1 MAQFHWEPESYLEL
15 MREEVP
21 QYERLQDEVVAA
33 TAGSEARRVLE
44 LGTGTG
50 ETARRVLAAHPAAEL
65 LGVDESPGMLE
76 AARSSLDAARVRL
89 VEGRLQDPLPDGPWD
104 LVVSCLAVH
113 HLDGEGKADLFRRIA
128 AVLAPGGR
136 FVLGDV
142 IVPEN
147 PDDRVTPIDETEG
160 YDLPDRIDDQLR
172 WLAAAGLEPELR
184 WVDRDLAVI
193 VATSRRNTRGHTDRV

>member
-1 MAQFHWEPESYLEL
+1 MAQFHWDPESYLEL

-21 QYERLQDEVVAA
+21 QYERLQDEVAAA
-33 TAGSEARRVLE
+33 TAGAEARRVLE

-76 AARSSLDAARVRL
+76 AARSSLDPARVRL

-113 HLDGEGKADLFRRIA
+113 HLDGDGKADLFRRIA
-128 AVLAPGGR
+128 AVLVPGGR

-172 WLAAAGLEPELR
+172 WLADAGLAPELR

-193 VATSRRNTRGHTDRV
+193 AAFA

>member
-1 MAQFHWEPESYLEL
+1 MAQFHWDPESYLEL

-21 QYERLQDEVVAA
+21 QYERLQDEVAAA
-33 TAGSEARRVLE
+33 TAGAEARRVLE

-76 AARSSLDAARVRL
+76 AARSSLDPARVRL

-113 HLDGEGKADLFRRIA
+113 HLDGDGKADLFRRIA
-128 AVLAPGGR
+128 AVLVPGGR

-172 WLAAAGLEPELR
+172 WLAAAGLTPELR

>member
-1 MAQFHWEPESYLEL
+1 MAQFHWDPESYLEL

-21 QYERLQDEVVAA
+21 QYERLQDEVAAA
-33 TAGSEARRVLE
+33 TAGAEARRVLE

-65 LGVDESPGMLE
+65 LGVDESSGMLE
-76 AARSSLDAARVRL
+76 AARSSLDPARVRL

-172 WLAAAGLEPELR
+172 WLAAAGLTPELR

-193 VATSRRNTRGHTDRV
+193 VAISRRNTRGHTDRV

>member
-1 MAQFHWEPESYLEL
+1 MAQFHWDPESYLEL

-21 QYERLQDEVVAA
+21 QYERLQDEVAAA
-33 TAGSEARRVLE
+33 TAGAEARRVLE

-76 AARSSLDAARVRL
+76 AARSSLDPARVRL

-142 IVPEN
+142 IVPAN

-172 WLAAAGLEPELR
+172 WLDAGGLAPELR

-193 VATSRRNTRGHTDRV
+193 VASSRRNADSLTDRV

>member
-1 MAQFHWEPESYLEL
+1 MAQFHWDPDSYLEL

-21 QYERLQDEVVAA
+21 QYERLQDEVAAA
-33 TAGSEARRVLE
+33 TSGVDARRVLE

-50 ETARRVLAAHPAAEL
+50 ETARRVLAVHPAAQL
-65 LGVDESPGMLE
+65 VGIDESPGMLE
-76 AARSSLDAARVRL
+76 AARSALDPTRVRL
-89 VEGRLQDPLPDGPWD
+89 VDGRLQDPLPDGPWD

-128 AVLAPGGR
+128 AALAPGGR

-142 IVPEN
+142 IVPE
-147 PDDRVTPIDETEG
+147 DLADRVTPIDETEG

-172 WLAAAGLEPELR
+172 WLADAGLAPELR

-193 VATSRRNTRGHTDRV
+193 AALA

>member
-1 MAQFHWEPESYLEL
+1 MAQFHWDPDSYLEL

-21 QYERLQDEVVAA
+21 QYERLQDEVAAA
-33 TAGSEARRVLE
+33 TAGAAVRRVLD

-50 ETARRVLAAHPAAEL
+50 ETARRVLAAHPGAEL
-65 LGVDESPGMLE
+65 VGIDESAGMLA
-76 AARSSLDAARVRL
+76 AARTALDPARARL
-89 VEGRLQDPLPDGPWD
+89 VEGRLQDPLPEGPWD

-113 HLDGEGKADLFRRIA
+113 HLDGDGKADLFRRIA
-128 AVLAPGGR
+128 AVLSAGGR

-142 IVPEN
+142 IVPED
-147 PDDRVTPIDETEG
+147 PADRVTPIDESEG

-172 WLAAAGLEPELR
+172 WLADAGLTPELR

-193 VATSRRNTRGHTDRV
+193 AAHA

>member
-1 MAQFHWEPESYLEL
+1 MAQFHWDPDSYLEL
-15 MREEVP
+15 MRDEVP
-21 QYERLQDEVVAA
+21 LYERLQDEVAAA
-33 TAGSEARRVLE
+33 TSGVDARRVLE

-50 ETARRVLAAHPAAEL
+50 ETARRVLAVHPAAQL
-65 LGVDESPGMLE
+65 VGIDESRGMLE
-76 AARSSLDAARVRL
+76 AARSALDPARVRL
-89 VEGRLQDPLPDGPWD
+89 VDGRLQDPLPDGPWD

-128 AVLAPGGR
+128 AALAPGGR

-142 IVPEN
+142 IVPE
-147 PDDRVTPIDETEG
+147 DLADCVTPIDETEG

-172 WLAAAGLEPELR
+172 WLADAGLAPELR

-193 VATSRRNTRGHTDRV
+193 VALA

>member
-1 MAQFHWEPESYLEL
+1 MAQFHWDPDSYLEL
-15 MREEVP
+15 MRDEVP
-21 QYERLQDEVVAA
+21 QYERLQDEVAAA
-33 TAGSEARRVLE
+33 TSGIDARRVLV

-50 ETARRVLAAHPAAEL
+50 ETARRVLAVHPAAQL
-65 LGVDESPGMLE
+65 VGIDESPGMLE
-76 AARSSLDAARVRL
+76 AARSALDPARVRL
-89 VEGRLQDPLPDGPWD
+89 VDGRLQDPLPDGPWD

-128 AVLAPGGR
+128 AALAPGGR

-142 IVPEN
+142 IVPE
-147 PDDRVTPIDETEG
+147 DLADRVTPIDETEG

-172 WLAAAGLEPELR
+172 WLADAGLAPELR

-193 VATSRRNTRGHTDRV
+193 AAFA

>member
-1 MAQFHWEPESYLEL
+1 MAQFHWDPESYLEL

-21 QYERLQDEVVAA
+21 QYERLQDEMAAA
-33 TAGSEARRVLE
+33 TAGAEARRVLE

-50 ETARRVLAAHPAAEL
+50 ETARRVLAVHPAAQL
-65 LGVDESPGMLE
+65 VGIDESPGMLE
-76 AARSSLDAARVRL
+76 AARSSLDPARVRL

-128 AVLAPGGR
+128 AALAPGGR

-172 WLAAAGLEPELR
+172 WLDAADLAPELR
-184 WVDRDLAVI
+184 WVDHDLAVI
-193 VATSRRNTRGHTDRV
+193 VAISRRNAHGHTDRV

>member
-1 MAQFHWEPESYLEL
+1 MAQFHWDPDSYLEL
-15 MREEVP
+15 MRDEVP
-21 QYERLQDEVVAA
+21 LYERLQDEVAAA
-33 TAGSEARRVLE
+33 TSGVDARRVLE

-50 ETARRVLAAHPAAEL
+50 ETARRVLAVHPAAQL
-65 LGVDESPGMLE
+65 VGIDESRGMLE
-76 AARSSLDAARVRL
+76 AARSALDPARVRL
-89 VEGRLQDPLPDGPWD
+89 VDGRLQDPLPDGPWD

-128 AVLAPGGR
+128 AALAPGGR

-142 IVPEN
+142 IVPE
-147 PDDRVTPIDETEG
+147 DLADRVTPIDETEG

-172 WLAAAGLEPELR
+172 WLADAGLAPELR

-193 VATSRRNTRGHTDRV
+193 VALA

>member
-1 MAQFHWEPESYLEL
+1 MAQFHWDPESYLEL

-21 QYERLQDEVVAA
+21 QYERLQDEVAAA
-33 TAGSEARRVLE
+33 TAGAEARRVLE

-76 AARSSLDAARVRL
+76 AARSSLDPARVRL

-142 IVPEN
+142 IVPE
-147 PDDRVTPIDETEG
+147 DLADRVTPIDETEG

-172 WLAAAGLEPELR
+172 WLADAGLAPELR

-193 VATSRRNTRGHTDRV
+193 AAFA

>member
-1 MAQFHWEPESYLEL
+1 MAQFHWDPDSYLEL

-21 QYERLQDEVVAA
+21 QYERLQDEVAAA
-33 TAGSEARRVLE
+33 TSGIDARRVLE

-50 ETARRVLAAHPAAEL
+50 ETARRVLAVHPAAQL
-65 LGVDESPGMLE
+65 VGIDESPGMLE
-76 AARSSLDAARVRL
+76 AARSALDPARVRL
-89 VEGRLQDPLPDGPWD
+89 MDGRLQDPLPDGPWD

-128 AVLAPGGR
+128 AALAPGGR

-142 IVPEN
+142 IVPE
-147 PDDRVTPIDETEG
+147 DLADRVTPIDETEG

-172 WLAAAGLEPELR
+172 WLADAGLAPELR

-193 VATSRRNTRGHTDRV
+193 AAFA

>member
-1 MAQFHWEPESYLEL
+1 MAQFHWDPDSYLEL
-15 MREEVP
+15 MRDEVP
-21 QYERLQDEVVAA
+21 QYERLQDEVAAA
-33 TAGSEARRVLE
+33 TSGIDARRVLE

-50 ETARRVLAAHPAAEL
+50 ETARRVLAVHPAAQL
-65 LGVDESPGMLE
+65 VGIDESPGMLE
-76 AARSSLDAARVRL
+76 AARSALDPARVRL
-89 VEGRLQDPLPDGPWD
+89 MDGRLQDPLPDGPWD

-128 AVLAPGGR
+128 AALAPGGR

-142 IVPEN
+142 IVPE
-147 PDDRVTPIDETEG
+147 DLADRVTPIDETEG

-172 WLAAAGLEPELR
+172 WLAYAGLAPELR

-193 VATSRRNTRGHTDRV
+193 AAFA

>member
-1 MAQFHWEPESYLEL
+1 MAQFHWDPDSYLEL

-21 QYERLQDEVVAA
+21 QYERLQEEVAAA
-33 TAGSEARRVLE
+33 TAGADVRRVLE

-50 ETARRVLAAHPAAEL
+50 ETARRVLAAHPDAEL
-65 LGVDESPGMLE
+65 LGIDESAGMLE
-76 AARSSLDAARVRL
+76 AARGALDGDRVRL

-113 HLDGEGKADLFRRIA
+113 HLDGGGKADLFRRIA

-142 IVPEN
+142 VVPAD
-147 PDDRVTPIDETEG
+147 PADKVTPIDEEEG

-172 WLAAAGLEPELR
+172 WLAAAGLTPEAR
-184 WVDRDLAVI
+184 WVDRDLAVL
-193 VATSRRNTRGHTDRV
+193 VAFA

>member
-1 MAQFHWEPESYLEL
+1 M
-15 MREEVP
+15 
-21 QYERLQDEVVAA
+21 
-33 TAGSEARRVLE
+33 RRVLE

-50 ETARRVLAAHPAAEL
+50 ETARRVLAAHPGRRAGRASTSPPGCSRRPAA
-65 LGVDESPGMLE
+65 
-76 AARSSLDAARVRL
+76 SLDPARVRL

-113 HLDGEGKADLFRRIA
+113 HLDGDGKADLFRRIA

-142 IVPEN
+142 IVPED
-147 PDDRVTPIDETEG
+147 PADKVTPIDEDEG

-172 WLAAAGLEPELR
+172 WLADAGLTPEAR
-184 WVDRDLAVI
+184 WVDRDLAVF
-193 VATSRRNTRGHTDRV
+193 VAFA

>member
-1 MAQFHWEPESYLEL
+1 MAQFHWDPDSYLEL
-15 MREEVP
+15 MRDEVP
-21 QYERLQDEVVAA
+21 QYERLQDEVAAA
-33 TAGSEARRVLE
+33 TSGIDARRVLE

-50 ETARRVLAAHPAAEL
+50 ETARRVLAVHPAAHL
-65 LGVDESPGMLE
+65 VGIDESPGMLE
-76 AARSSLDAARVRL
+76 AARSALDPARVRL
-89 VEGRLQDPLPDGPWD
+89 MDGRLQDPLPDGPWD

-128 AVLAPGGR
+128 AALAPGGR

-142 IVPEN
+142 IVPE
-147 PDDRVTPIDETEG
+147 DLADRVSPIDETEG

-172 WLAAAGLEPELR
+172 WLADAGLAPELR

-193 VATSRRNTRGHTDRV
+193 AALA

>member
-1 MAQFHWEPESYLEL
+1 MAQFHWDPDSYLEL
-15 MREEVP
+15 MRDEVP
-21 QYERLQDEVVAA
+21 QYERLQDEVAAA
-33 TAGSEARRVLE
+33 TSGVDARRVLE

-50 ETARRVLAAHPAAEL
+50 ETARRVLAAHPAAQL
-65 LGVDESPGMLE
+65 VGIDESPGMLE
-76 AARSSLDAARVRL
+76 AARSALDPARVRL
-89 VEGRLQDPLPDGPWD
+89 MDRRLQDPLPDGPWD

-128 AVLAPGGR
+128 AALAPGGR

-142 IVPEN
+142 IVPA
-147 PDDRVTPIDETEG
+147 DLADRVTPIDETEG

-172 WLAAAGLEPELR
+172 WLADAGLAPELR

-193 VATSRRNTRGHTDRV
+193 AALA